1 MEFGKKKHTQ
11 NTHIAT
17 FSLFYLWRL
26 LLGNQDVSQI
36 EEFLEEALMM
46 EEFKHPNIMSIIGI
60 SFKDNKAYIILPF
73 MTNGDL
79 RTYVKEP
86 SNVKRLQHLLK
97 NKF

>member
-1 MEFGKKKHTQ
+1 M
-11 NTHIAT
+11 IP
-17 FSLFYLWRL
+17 S
-26 LLGNQDVSQI
+26 GNQDVSEI

-60 SFKDNKAYIILPF
+60 SFIDNMPYVILPF

-86 SNVKRLQHLLK
+86 SNVKKLYHLLI
-97 NKF
+97 NK

>member
-1 MEFGKKKHTQ
+1 MEFEKEIP
-11 NTHIAT
+11 HIRIIQ
-17 FSLFYLWRL
+17 FVLSLAIT
-26 LLGNQDVSQI
+26 LGNQDVSQI

-60 SFKDNKAYIILPF
+60 SFKDNKPYIILPF

-86 SNVKRLQHLLK
+86 SNVKRRGSFSK
-97 NKF
+97 TSSK

>member
-1 MEFGKKKHTQ
+1 M
-11 NTHIAT
+11 IP
-17 FSLFYLWRL
+17 S
-26 LLGNQDVSQI
+26 GNQDVSQI

-60 SFKDNKAYIILPF
+60 SFIDNMPYVILPF

-86 SNVKRLQHLLK
+86 SNVKELYDLLI
-97 NKF
+97 NK